1 MVCDHNLSGTAGK
14 FTRLKICLEAIFLYA
29 FFIKTFEN
37 VFMIPLISGQR
48 HCRKKTKSMQFL
60 PPQAACHEHGM
71 IKWFV
76 HFIKK

>member
-14 FTRLKICLEAIFLYA
+14 FTRLKICLEAIFYTRFYETADKRTAAL
-29 FFIKTFEN
+29 
-37 VFMIPLISGQR
+37 PQ
-48 HCRKKTKSMQFL
+48 KTKSMQFL